1 MKKIFLFAS
10 VFALVI
16 ALVGCSD
23 FKDDEIIMVQP
34 NYKDDWKTTSVVEVS
49 DEILQTCYDIMED
62 RVYEYDKN
70 DYKAVSLGDMIDYV
84 GTFEGIDENLLD
96 EDDILVQFEAMRIVI
111 DADTNEAL
119 GSIPYV

>member
-10 VFALVI
+10 VFTLVI
-16 ALVGCSD
+16 ALVGCSV
-23 FKDDEIIMVQP
+23 MVQP
-34 NYKDDWKTTSVVEVS
+34 NNKDDWKTTSVVKVS
-49 DEILQTCYDIMED
+49 DEILQTCYDIMEE
-62 RVYEYDKN
+62 RAYEYDKN
-70 DYKAVSLGDMIDYV
+70 DYKAVSLGDMLDYV
-84 GTFEGIDENLLD
+84 GTFEGVDESLLD